1 MPTDTPEKLNYAK
14 MAAMADYLV
23 NLIVNCTRADFSIR
37 LPDYD
42 STPTELAYINSA
54 FSDLLLQFGLPELK
68 SREDI
73 DRVVRMMTVTY
84 GL

>member
-1 MPTDTPEKLNYAK
+1 MPTDTPEKLNYEK
-14 MAAMADYLV
+14 MAAMANYLL
-23 NLIVNCTRADFSIR
+23 NLIVNCARADFQIC

-42 STPTELAYINSA
+42 STPTELEYINNV

-73 DRVVRMMTVTY
+73 DRVVRMMTATY

>member
-1 MPTDTPEKLNYAK
+1 
-14 MAAMADYLV
+14 
-23 NLIVNCTRADFSIR
+23 

-42 STPTELAYINSA
+42 STPTELEYINSV

-73 DRVVRMMTVTY
+73 DQVVRMMTQMFGV
-84 GL
+84 